1 MTASVKRDYRSEL
14 RAAQA
19 LETRRSI
26 VAAASKLFVE
36 DGYGATTID
45 AVAEAAGVSR
55 KTVFTAVGG
64 KLDLLKVALDWAV
77 AGDDRPV
84 AVADRGEMRQ
94 IMAED
99 DAVVLLRGCA
109 RVIVAITGRAAGLA
123 QALEV
128 AAGMDP
134 AACDLVE
141 QARRHRLDDAR
152 MVVGRL
158 RALGALTQRPHLRRG
173 GGSGLAGHRPRA
185 FRPSGPGAWVVP
197 WAIREVAVAVSDR
210 AIDQHIVQFSYMPQR
225 ACNALVNAAIDVLSM
240 CSHRSRAL
248 SRPHGFSATWM
259 MSGCGLAM
267 STSAEDVTGP
277 MSPKQLA
284 GQALRRVP
292 VVRVHRVTG
301 AAATP
306 LRCPSATGGL

>member
-1 MTASVKRDYRSEL
+1 MAASVKRYYRSEL

-45 AVAEAAGVSR
+45 AVAVAAGVSR

-128 AAGMDP
+128 AGGMDP

-158 RALGALTQRPHLRRG
+158 RALGALTSDLTYDEAVDLVW
-173 GGSGLAGHRPRA
+173 LATDPVL
-185 FRPSGPGAWVVP
+185 F
-197 WAIREVAVAVSDR
+197 DR
-210 AIDQHIVQFSYMPQR
+210 
-225 ACNALVNAAIDVLSM
+225 L
-240 CSHRSRAL
+240 
-248 SRPHGFSATWM
+248 
-259 MSGCGLAM
+259 
-267 STSAEDVTGP
+267 
-277 MSPKQLA
+277 
-284 GQALRRVP
+284 
-292 VVRVHRVTG
+292 VRVRGWSRGRFEKWLSQYLIGQLIST
-301 AAATP
+301 
-306 LRCPSATGGL
+306 

>member
-45 AVAEAAGVSR
+45 AVAVAAGVSR

-128 AAGMDP
+128 AGGMDP

-141 QARRHRLDDAR
+141 RARRHRLDDAR

-158 RALGALTQRPHLRRG
+158 RALGALT
-173 GGSGLAGHRPRA
+173 SDLAYD
-185 FRPSGPGAWVVP
+185 
-197 WAIREVAVAVSDR
+197 EAVDLVWLATDPVLFDR
-210 AIDQHIVQFSYMPQR
+210 
-225 ACNALVNAAIDVLSM
+225 L
-240 CSHRSRAL
+240 
-248 SRPHGFSATWM
+248 
-259 MSGCGLAM
+259 
-267 STSAEDVTGP
+267 
-277 MSPKQLA
+277 
-284 GQALRRVP
+284 
-292 VVRVHRVTG
+292 VRVRGWSRGRFEKWLSQYLIGQLIST
-301 AAATP
+301 
-306 LRCPSATGGL
+306 

>member
-36 DGYGATTID
+36 DGYVATTID
-45 AVAEAAGVSR
+45 AVAVAAGVSR

-128 AAGMDP
+128 AGGMDP

-158 RALGALTQRPHLRRG
+158 RALGALT
-173 GGSGLAGHRPRA
+173 SDLAYD
-185 FRPSGPGAWVVP
+185 
-197 WAIREVAVAVSDR
+197 EAVDLVWLATDPVLFDR
-210 AIDQHIVQFSYMPQR
+210 
-225 ACNALVNAAIDVLSM
+225 L
-240 CSHRSRAL
+240 
-248 SRPHGFSATWM
+248 
-259 MSGCGLAM
+259 
-267 STSAEDVTGP
+267 
-277 MSPKQLA
+277 
-284 GQALRRVP
+284 
-292 VVRVHRVTG
+292 VRVRGWSRGRFEKWLSQYLIGQLIST
-301 AAATP
+301 
-306 LRCPSATGGL
+306 